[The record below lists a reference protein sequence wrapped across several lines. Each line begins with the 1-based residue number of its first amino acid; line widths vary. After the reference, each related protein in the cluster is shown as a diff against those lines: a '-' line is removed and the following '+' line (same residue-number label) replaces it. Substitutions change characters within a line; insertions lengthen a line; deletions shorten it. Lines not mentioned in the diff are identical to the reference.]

1 MAKVSLSK
9 ASKDTGVSLPTLSRW
24 RASGKISAQKKPN
37 GSYEIDTSEYDRIED
52 LKKSSSNMKGN
63 KKAFVKDSAT
73 PDESIKEGFELQ
85 LELLHNQLNDKDTII
100 KDLRED
106 RDDWK
111 KQAQTLL
118 LQDQRTI
125 PLATPDEKAKSTPE
139 PFKKWLE
146 WFLYGICIILLTIL
160 AQKLWQIRG

>member
-24 RASGKISAQKKPN
+24 RASGKISAQKKAN

-52 LKKSSSNMKGN
+52 LKKASSNMKGN
-63 KKAFVKDSAT
+63 KKTFMKDVAR
-73 PDESIKEGFELQ
+73 PDESTKEGYELQ
-85 LELLHNQLNDKDTII
+85 IELLHNQLNEKETII
-100 KDLRED
+100 NDLRED

-118 LQDQRTI
+118 LQDQRSLH
-125 PLATPDEKAKSTPE
+125 LATPDIKEKTSDS

-146 WFLYGICIILLTIL
+146 WFLYGICLFLLIIV
-160 AQKLWQIRG
+160 AKKLWVIGS